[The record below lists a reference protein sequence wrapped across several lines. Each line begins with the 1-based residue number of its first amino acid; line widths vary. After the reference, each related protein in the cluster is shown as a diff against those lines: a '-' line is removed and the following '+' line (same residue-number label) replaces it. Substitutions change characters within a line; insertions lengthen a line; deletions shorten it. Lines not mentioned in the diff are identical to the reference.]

1 MLKPKLRRFKLYR
14 TLDESGVS
22 GIGTIA
28 EGVKFT
34 NGYCSLSWL
43 TEKTSWGMYRSVAE
57 MMSIHGHDGNT
68 ELQWID
74 TDE

>member
-22 GIGTIA
+22 GTGTIA

-57 MMSIHGHDGNT
+57 MMSIHGHDGST

-74 TDE
+74 